1 VIHTPLPPSALARAQ
16 LSSMREI
23 GREPGYARER
33 PERPQARGARARKTR
48 DVETRVVGR
57 VRS

>member
-1 VIHTPLPPSALARAQ
+1 MIHTPLPPSALARAQ

-33 PERPQARGARARKTR
+33 PERPQARGARAIQTLSAILLTHRIR
-48 DVETRVVGR
+48 P
-57 VRS
+57 